1 MSAPIDALTQTTD
14 AQPLPV
20 LGRDVTVPL
29 VTGGEVTYAALD
41 YAASAPALQRVW
53 DDVAAYAPYYGSVHR
68 GAGYLSQLSTDLFE
82 NSRRA
87 VAEFLGCREDD
98 QVVFTRSTTDS
109 LNLLAA
115 VLPAGCEVFVFE
127 TEHHASL
134 LPWRDAR
141 VSYLNAPRTPGEAVA
156 TLERALAARDLK
168 GPALVCVTGAS
179 NVTGELWPVREL
191 AAVAHAHGARVV
203 LDAAQL
209 APHHP
214 VDIAELDVDW
224 VAFSGHK
231 LYAPF
236 GSGVLAGRADWLRDS
251 EPYLAGG
258 GASRKV
264 ARRSDGGVDVEWHT
278 TAARHEAGSPNVIG
292 VYAIASA
299 CKALTEAGFD
309 RLVARERELVARVRE
324 GLAEVPEVRVLSL
337 FGDDAP
343 RVGVISFVVDGWNSS
358 HFAAALSAEYGIG
371 VRDGLFC
378 AHPLVR
384 TLLGGDAGDPGSAA
398 RLTPVPARGRSTR
411 SGSASG
417 PVRRTSTSSGSPGPS
432 GNSSGTAPAGT
443 TAPRTA
449 VASPTA
455 ADARRSGVEAD
466 RERRFQV
473 VLGVGTER
481 HVRVRGL
488 DARDLADAA
497 RDDVRQVV
505 VPGDPHHGDQIVGAG
520 DGEDL
525 ADAFQR
531 RDGLGDLGD
540 PVDAGLDEH
549 DRGDHG

>member
-1 MSAPIDALTQTTD
+1 MSVPTAALD
-14 AQPLPV
+14 SSVCAPLPV
-20 LGRDVTVPL
+20 LGQNVTVPL
-29 VTGGEVTYAALD
+29 VTGGEVAYAALD

-82 NSRRA
+82 NSRRT
-87 VAEFLGCREDD
+87 VAEFLGCRAED

-109 LNLLAA
+109 LNLLASA
-115 VLPAGCEVFVFE
+115 LPAGCEVFVYE

-141 VSYLNAPRTPGEAVA
+141 VTYLDAPRTPAQAVE
-156 TLERALAARDLK
+156 TLERALADRDPY

-191 AAVAHAHGARVV
+191 AAAAHAHGARIV

-214 VDIAELDVDW
+214 VDVAGLDVDW

-236 GSGVLAGRADWLRDS
+236 GSGVLAGRADWLREA

-264 ARRSDGGVDVEWHT
+264 ARRADGGVDVDWHT

-292 VYAIASA
+292 VYSIASA
-299 CKALTEAGFD
+299 CKALTEAGFEG
-309 RLVARERELVARVRE
+309 LVAREQELVGRVRE
-324 GLAEVPEVRVLSL
+324 GLAGVPEVQVLSL

-343 RVGVISFVVDGWNSS
+343 RVGVISFVVRGWNSS

-384 TLLGGDAGDPGSAA
+384 TLLGSDPRDPGECGAPEA
-398 RLTPVPARGRSTR
+398 E
-411 SGSASG
+411 
-417 PVRRTSTSSGSPGPS
+417 PGELS
-432 GNSSGTAPAGT
+432 LNAIRVSFGAGT
-443 TAPRTA
+443 P
-449 VASPTA
+449 
-455 ADARRSGVEAD
+455 
-466 RERRFQV
+466 
-473 VLGVGTER
+473 
-481 HVRVRGL
+481 
-488 DARDLADAA
+488 
-497 RDDVRQVV
+497 
-505 VPGDPHHGDQIVGAG
+505 
-520 DGEDL
+520 
-525 ADAFQR
+525 
-531 RDGLGDLGD
+531 
-540 PVDAGLDEH
+540 DEH
-549 DRGDHG
+549 IDRFLGAVCELVREGARWNYRTEDGRCVPDRGEAGRAGHTSR

>member
-1 MSAPIDALTQTTD
+1 MSASPAVTATASTTP
-14 AQPLPV
+14 AAAVCAAECAGPCCAPLPV
-20 LGRDVTVPL
+20 LGRDVAVPL

-82 NSRRA
+82 NSR
-87 VAEFLGCREDD
+87 VTVHEFLDCREGD

-115 VLPAGCEVFVFE
+115 VLPAGCQVFVFE

-134 LPWRDAR
+134 LPWQDAE
-141 VSYLNAPRTPGEAVA
+141 VTYLDAPRTPAQAVE
-156 TLERALAARDLK
+156 TLERALADRDPY

-179 NVTGELWPVREL
+179 NVTGEIWPVAEL
-191 AAVAHAHGARVV
+191 AAAAHAHGARIV

-214 VDIAELDVDW
+214 VSVRELDVDW

-236 GSGVLAGRADWLRDS
+236 GSGVLAGRADWLQEA

-258 GASRKV
+258 GASKKV
-264 ARRSDGGVDVEWHT
+264 ARRVDGGVDVEWHT

-292 VYAIASA
+292 VYSIAAA

-309 RLVARERELVARVRE
+309 SLVRREQTLVRTVRE
-324 GLAEVPEVRVLSL
+324 GLAEVPAVKVLSL

-343 RVGVISFVVDGWNSS
+343 RVGVISFVVEGWNSS

-384 TLLGGDAGDPGSAA
+384 TLLGSDPEEVGECGAPEAEPGERSLNAIRVSFGAG
-398 RLTPVPARGRSTR
+398 TPDEHVERFVGAVGELVANGAQWNYRTEGGRCVPA
-411 SGSASG
+411 
-417 PVRRTSTSSGSPGPS
+417 V
-432 GNSSGTAPAGT
+432 
-443 TAPRTA
+443 
-449 VASPTA
+449 
-455 ADARRSGVEAD
+455 
-466 RERRFQV
+466 
-473 VLGVGTER
+473 
-481 HVRVRGL
+481 
-488 DARDLADAA
+488 
-497 RDDVRQVV
+497 
-505 VPGDPHHGDQIVGAG
+505 
-520 DGEDL
+520 
-525 ADAFQR
+525 
-531 RDGLGDLGD
+531 
-540 PVDAGLDEH
+540 
-549 DRGDHG
+549 

>member
-1 MSAPIDALTQTTD
+1 MSAYLNAATATATAAATATD
-14 AQPLPV
+14 ATVTEAVAASADVASVDPACPAQLAV

-82 NSRRA
+82 NARRT
-87 VAEFLGCREDD
+87 VEEFLGCRTGD

-115 VLPAGCEVFVFE
+115 ALPADCQVFVFE

-141 VSYLNAPRTPGEAVA
+141 VTYLNAPRTPDEAVA
-156 TLERALAARDLK
+156 TLERALADRTPY

-191 AAVAHAHGARVV
+191 AAAAHAHGARIV

-214 VDIAELDVDW
+214 VSLSELDVDW

-236 GSGVLAGRADWLRDS
+236 GSGVLAGRADWLQEA

-258 GASRKV
+258 GASRAV
-264 ARRSDGGVDVEWHT
+264 ARRADGGVDVEWQT
-278 TAARHEAGSPNVIG
+278 TPARHEAGSPNVIG
-292 VYAIASA
+292 AYAIASA

-309 RLVARERELVARVRE
+309 SLVAREQELIARVRA

-384 TLLGGDAGDPGSAA
+384 TLLGSDPQEQGEC
-398 RLTPVPARGRSTR
+398 
-411 SGSASG
+411 
-417 PVRRTSTSSGSPGPS
+417 GSPEA
-432 GNSSGTAPAGT
+432 APGEKSLNAIRVSFGAGT
-443 TAPRTA
+443 PDEHVERFVRA
-449 VASPTA
+449 V
-455 ADARRSGVEAD
+455 
-466 RERRFQV
+466 RELV
-473 VLGVGTER
+473 
-481 HVRVRGL
+481 
-488 DARDLADAA
+488 
-497 RDDVRQVV
+497 
-505 VPGDPHHGDQIVGAG
+505 
-520 DGEDL
+520 
-525 ADAFQR
+525 
-531 RDGLGDLGD
+531 RDGARWSYRTEDGRCVPDT
-540 PVDAGLDEH
+540 AGV
-549 DRGDHG
+549 

>member
-1 MSAPIDALTQTTD
+1 MSVSAVAADPSVCA
-14 AQPLPV
+14 PLPV
-20 LGRDVTVPL
+20 LGRDVLVPL
-29 VTGGEVTYAALD
+29 VTGGEVDYAALD

-82 NSRRA
+82 NARKT
-87 VAEFLGCREDD
+87 VADFLGCRIEGGLGEAQSGKGGGGRREGD

-115 VLPAGCEVFVFE
+115 ALPQGTRVFVFE

-134 LPWRDAR
+134 LPWEHRADLA
-141 VSYLNAPRTPGEAVA
+141 VTYLNAPRTPRQAVD
-156 TLERALAARDLK
+156 TLDKALAAREPY

-191 AAVAHAHGARVV
+191 AAAAHAHGARIV

-236 GSGVLAGRADWLRDS
+236 GAGVLAGRADWLQQA

-264 ARRSDGGVDVEWHT
+264 ARRTDGGVDVEWHT

-292 VYAIASA
+292 AYAIASA
-299 CKALTEAGFD
+299 CQALTEAGFAG
-309 RLVARERELVARVRE
+309 LVAREQELIARVRA
-324 GLAEVPEVRVLSL
+324 GLADVPEVRVLSL

-343 RVGVISFVVDGWNSS
+343 RVGVLSFVVEGWNSS

-384 TLLGGDAGDPGSAA
+384 TLLGGNPQDPGECGAPEAA
-398 RLTPVPARGRSTR
+398 PGERSLNAIRVSFGAGTPDEHVERFVRAVRDLVTNGARWNYRTEDGRCV
-411 SGSASG
+411 
-417 PVRRTSTSSGSPGPS
+417 PVRS
-432 GNSSGTAPAGT
+432 A
-443 TAPRTA
+443 
-449 VASPTA
+449 
-455 ADARRSGVEAD
+455 
-466 RERRFQV
+466 
-473 VLGVGTER
+473 
-481 HVRVRGL
+481 
-488 DARDLADAA
+488 
-497 RDDVRQVV
+497 
-505 VPGDPHHGDQIVGAG
+505 
-520 DGEDL
+520 
-525 ADAFQR
+525 
-531 RDGLGDLGD
+531 
-540 PVDAGLDEH
+540 
-549 DRGDHG
+549 

>member
-1 MSAPIDALTQTTD
+1 MSATLNAAVATAPAP
-14 AQPLPV
+14 AACAEPLAV

-82 NSRRA
+82 QSRA
-87 VAEFLGCREDD
+87 TVAAFLDCRPTD

-115 VLPAGCEVFVFE
+115 ALPAGCQVFVFE

-134 LPWRDAR
+134 LPWTDAQ
-141 VSYLNAPRTPGEAVA
+141 VTYLDAPRTPDEAVA
-156 TLERALAARDLK
+156 LLERALSDRDPY

-179 NVTGELWPVREL
+179 NVTGELWPVKEL
-191 AAVAHAHGARVV
+191 AAAAHAHGARIV

-214 VDIAELDVDW
+214 VSVRDLDVDW

-236 GSGVLAGRADWLRDS
+236 GSGVLAGRADWLQQAD
-251 EPYLAGG
+251 PYLAGG

-264 ARRSDGGVDVEWHT
+264 SRREDGGVDVEWHT

-292 VYAIASA
+292 VHSIASA
-299 CKALTEAGFD
+299 CRALTEAGFEN
-309 RLVARERELVARVRE
+309 LVAREQHLIAKVRA
-324 GLAEVPEVRVLSL
+324 GLAEVPAVRVLSL

-358 HFAAALSAEYGIG
+358 HFATALSAEYGIG

-384 TLLGGDAGDPGSAA
+384 TLLGSEPQAQGECGAPEAAPGE
-398 RLTPVPARGRSTR
+398 RSLNAIR
-411 SGSASG
+411 VSFG
-417 PVRRTSTSSGSPGPS
+417 
-432 GNSSGTAPAGT
+432 AGT
-443 TAPRTA
+443 PDEH
-449 VASPTA
+449 V
-455 ADARRSGVEAD
+455 D
-466 RERRFQV
+466 RF
-473 VLGVGTER
+473 
-481 HVRVRGL
+481 
-488 DARDLADAA
+488 
-497 RDDVRQVV
+497 
-505 VPGDPHHGDQIVGAG
+505 VGAVRELVA
-520 DGEDL
+520 DGAKWQYRTEEGRCVPL
-525 ADAFQR
+525 R
-531 RDGLGDLGD
+531 
-540 PVDAGLDEH
+540 
-549 DRGDHG
+549 

>member
-1 MSAPIDALTQTTD
+1 MSASLNAVATVATATATTAA
-14 AQPLPV
+14 AQDPACAEPLAV

-82 NSRRA
+82 QSRVT
-87 VAEFLGCREDD
+87 VAEFLDCRPAD

-115 VLPAGCEVFVFE
+115 VLPAGCQVFVFE

-134 LPWRDAR
+134 LPWTNAQ
-141 VSYLNAPRTPGEAVA
+141 VTYLDAPRTPDEAVA
-156 TLERALAARDLK
+156 ILERALADRDPY

-191 AAVAHAHGARVV
+191 AAAAHAHGARIV

-214 VDIAELDVDW
+214 VSVRDLDVDW

-236 GSGVLAGRADWLRDS
+236 GSGVLAGRADWLQEAD
-251 EPYLAGG
+251 PYLAGG

-264 ARRSDGGVDVEWHT
+264 SRREDGGVDVEWHT

-292 VYAIASA
+292 VYSIASA
-299 CKALTEAGFD
+299 CRALTEEGFET
-309 RLVARERELVARVRE
+309 LVAREQRLVARVRE
-324 GLAEVPEVRVLSL
+324 GLADVPAVRVLSL

-384 TLLGGDAGDPGSAA
+384 TLLGSEPQAQGECGAPEAAPGE
-398 RLTPVPARGRSTR
+398 RSLNAIR
-411 SGSASG
+411 VSFG
-417 PVRRTSTSSGSPGPS
+417 
-432 GNSSGTAPAGT
+432 AGT
-443 TAPRTA
+443 P
-449 VASPTA
+449 
-455 ADARRSGVEAD
+455 
-466 RERRFQV
+466 
-473 VLGVGTER
+473 
-481 HVRVRGL
+481 
-488 DARDLADAA
+488 
-497 RDDVRQVV
+497 
-505 VPGDPHHGDQIVGAG
+505 
-520 DGEDL
+520 
-525 ADAFQR
+525 
-531 RDGLGDLGD
+531 
-540 PVDAGLDEH
+540 DEH
-549 DRGDHG
+549 VDRFLGAVRELVADGAKWQYRTEEGRCVPLRGASARA

>member
-1 MSAPIDALTQTTD
+1 MSASLNAAVATATVVDPAC
-14 AQPLPV
+14 AEPLAV

-82 NSRRA
+82 QSRVT
-87 VAEFLGCREDD
+87 VAEFLDCRPAD

-115 VLPAGCEVFVFE
+115 VLPADCQVFVFE

-134 LPWRDAR
+134 LPWVDAH
-141 VSYLNAPRTPGEAVA
+141 VTYLNAPRTPAEAVA
-156 TLERALAARDLK
+156 TLERALADRDPH

-179 NVTGELWPVREL
+179 NVTGELWPVKEL
-191 AAVAHAHGARVV
+191 AAAAHAHGARIV

-214 VDIAELDVDW
+214 VSVQELDVDW

-236 GSGVLAGRADWLRDS
+236 GSGVLAGRADWLQQAQ
-251 EPYLAGG
+251 PYLAGG

-264 ARRSDGGVDVEWHT
+264 ARREDGGVDVEWHT

-292 VYAIASA
+292 VYSIASA

-309 RLVARERELVARVRE
+309 HLVARERHLIAKVRE
-324 GLAEVPEVRVLSL
+324 GLAEVPAVRILSL

-384 TLLGGDAGDPGSAA
+384 TLLGSEPQAQGECGAPEAAPGERSLNAIRVSFGAG
-398 RLTPVPARGRSTR
+398 TPDEHVERFVRAVKELVADGAKWQYRTEEGRCVPA
-411 SGSASG
+411 
-417 PVRRTSTSSGSPGPS
+417 V
-432 GNSSGTAPAGT
+432 
-443 TAPRTA
+443 
-449 VASPTA
+449 
-455 ADARRSGVEAD
+455 
-466 RERRFQV
+466 
-473 VLGVGTER
+473 
-481 HVRVRGL
+481 
-488 DARDLADAA
+488 
-497 RDDVRQVV
+497 
-505 VPGDPHHGDQIVGAG
+505 
-520 DGEDL
+520 
-525 ADAFQR
+525 
-531 RDGLGDLGD
+531 
-540 PVDAGLDEH
+540 
-549 DRGDHG
+549 

>member
-1 MSAPIDALTQTTD
+1 MSVSTAAVDQSICA
-14 AQPLPV
+14 PLPV
-20 LGRDVTVPL
+20 LGADVTVPL
-29 VTGGEVTYAALD
+29 VTGGDVTYAALD

-82 NSRRA
+82 SSRVT
-87 VAEFLGCREDD
+87 VAEFLGCRADD

-115 VLPAGCEVFVFE
+115 ALPAGCEVFVFE

-141 VSYLNAPRTPGEAVA
+141 VTYLDAPHTPAQAVA
-156 TLERALAARDLK
+156 TLEKALAGRAPSPSSR
-168 GPALVCVTGAS
+168 PALVCVTGAS
-179 NVTGELWPVREL
+179 NVTGELWPVKEL
-191 AAVAHAHGARVV
+191 AAAAHAHGARIV

-236 GSGVLAGRADWLRDS
+236 GSGVLAGRTDWLRDA

-264 ARRSDGGVDVEWHT
+264 ARRADGGVDVEWHT

-292 VYAIASA
+292 VYSIASA

-309 RLVARERELVARVRE
+309 RLVAREQQLVSRVRE
-324 GLAEVPEVRVLSL
+324 GLADVPEVRVLSL

-343 RVGVISFVVDGWNSS
+343 RVGVISFVVEGWNSS

-384 TLLGGDAGDPGSAA
+384 TLLGSEPQDPGECGAPEAA
-398 RLTPVPARGRSTR
+398 PGERSLNAIR
-411 SGSASG
+411 VSFG
-417 PVRRTSTSSGSPGPS
+417 
-432 GNSSGTAPAGT
+432 AGT
-443 TAPRTA
+443 P
-449 VASPTA
+449 
-455 ADARRSGVEAD
+455 
-466 RERRFQV
+466 
-473 VLGVGTER
+473 
-481 HVRVRGL
+481 
-488 DARDLADAA
+488 
-497 RDDVRQVV
+497 
-505 VPGDPHHGDQIVGAG
+505 
-520 DGEDL
+520 
-525 ADAFQR
+525 
-531 RDGLGDLGD
+531 
-540 PVDAGLDEH
+540 DEH
-549 DRGDHG
+549 VERFLGAVRELVGKGARWTYRTEDGRCVPDRGAAQV

>member
-1 MSAPIDALTQTTD
+1 MSVSTVAAATTIC
-14 AQPLPV
+14 APLPV

-82 NSRRA
+82 NARKT
-87 VAEFLGCREDD
+87 VEEFLDCRPDD
-98 QVVFTRSTTDS
+98 QLIFTRSTTDS

-115 VLPAGCEVFVFE
+115 ALPADCQVFVFE

-134 LPWRDAR
+134 LPWKDAR
-141 VSYLNAPRTPGEAVA
+141 VTYLNAPRTPAQAVE
-156 TLERALAARDLK
+156 TLVQALAARDPQ

-191 AAVAHAHGARVV
+191 AAAAHAHGARIV

-214 VDIAELDVDW
+214 VSVQDLDVDW
-224 VAFSGHK
+224 IAFSGHK

-236 GSGVLAGRADWLRDS
+236 GSGVLAGRADWLQAAD
-251 EPYLAGG
+251 PYLAGG

-264 ARRSDGGVDVEWHT
+264 TRREDGGVDVEWHES
-278 TAARHEAGSPNVIG
+278 AARHEAGSPNVIG
-292 VYAIASA
+292 AYSIASA

-309 RLVARERELVARVRE
+309 TLVAREQHLIGKVRA
-324 GLAEVPEVRVLSL
+324 GLAEVPQVKVLSL

-384 TLLGGDAGDPGSAA
+384 TLLGTDPQTQGECGAPEATPGEKSLNAIRVSFGAG
-398 RLTPVPARGRSTR
+398 TPDEHVDRFITAVRELVTDGAKWNYRTEDGRCVPA
-411 SGSASG
+411 
-417 PVRRTSTSSGSPGPS
+417 V
-432 GNSSGTAPAGT
+432 
-443 TAPRTA
+443 
-449 VASPTA
+449 
-455 ADARRSGVEAD
+455 
-466 RERRFQV
+466 
-473 VLGVGTER
+473 
-481 HVRVRGL
+481 
-488 DARDLADAA
+488 
-497 RDDVRQVV
+497 
-505 VPGDPHHGDQIVGAG
+505 
-520 DGEDL
+520 
-525 ADAFQR
+525 
-531 RDGLGDLGD
+531 
-540 PVDAGLDEH
+540 
-549 DRGDHG
+549 

>member
-1 MSAPIDALTQTTD
+1 MSVPTAALD
-14 AQPLPV
+14 SSVCAPLPV
-20 LGRDVTVPL
+20 LGQNVTVPL

-82 NSRRA
+82 NSRRT
-87 VAEFLGCREDD
+87 VAEFLGCRADD

-115 VLPAGCEVFVFE
+115 AIPADCQVFVYE

-134 LPWRDAR
+134 LPWRDAQ
-141 VSYLNAPRTPGEAVA
+141 VTYLNAPRTPAQAVE
-156 TLERALAARDLK
+156 TLERVLADRDPY

-191 AAVAHAHGARVV
+191 AAAAHAHGARIV

-236 GSGVLAGRADWLRDS
+236 GSGVLAGRADWLQAA

-264 ARRSDGGVDVEWHT
+264 ARRADGGVDVDWHT

-292 VYAIASA
+292 VYSIASA
-299 CKALTEAGFD
+299 CKALTEAGFED
-309 RLVARERELVARVRE
+309 LVAREQQLVGRVRE

-343 RVGVISFVVDGWNSS
+343 RVGVISFVVRGWNSS

-384 TLLGGDAGDPGSAA
+384 TLLGSDPQDPGECGA
-398 RLTPVPARGRSTR
+398 PEGEPGE
-411 SGSASG
+411 
-417 PVRRTSTSSGSPGPS
+417 SSLNAIRVSFG
-432 GNSSGTAPAGT
+432 AGT
-443 TAPRTA
+443 P
-449 VASPTA
+449 
-455 ADARRSGVEAD
+455 
-466 RERRFQV
+466 
-473 VLGVGTER
+473 
-481 HVRVRGL
+481 
-488 DARDLADAA
+488 
-497 RDDVRQVV
+497 
-505 VPGDPHHGDQIVGAG
+505 
-520 DGEDL
+520 
-525 ADAFQR
+525 
-531 RDGLGDLGD
+531 
-540 PVDAGLDEH
+540 DEH
-549 DRGDHG
+549 IDRFLRAVSELVREGARWNYRTEDGRCVPDRGEAAQV

>member
-1 MSAPIDALTQTTD
+1 MSVFTAAADQSLCA
-14 AQPLPV
+14 PLPV
-20 LGRDVTVPL
+20 LGKDVTVPL

-82 NSRRA
+82 NSRA
-87 VAEFLGCREDD
+87 TVAEFLGCRAGD
-98 QVVFTRSTTDS
+98 QVIFTRSTTDS

-115 VLPAGCEVFVFE
+115 VVPADCQVFVYE

-141 VSYLNAPRTPGEAVA
+141 VTYLNAPRTPAQAVE
-156 TLERALAARDLK
+156 TLERALADREPY

-179 NVTGELWPVREL
+179 NVTGELWPVKEL
-191 AAVAHAHGARVV
+191 AAAAHAHGARIV

-236 GSGVLAGRADWLRDS
+236 GSGVLAGRADWLQEA

-264 ARRSDGGVDVEWHT
+264 ARRTDGGVDVEWHS

-292 VYAIASA
+292 VYSIASA

-309 RLVARERELVARVRE
+309 NLVAREQYLVDAVRT
-324 GLAEVPEVRVLSL
+324 GLAEIPEVKVLSL

-343 RVGVISFVVDGWNSS
+343 RVGVISFVVEGWNSS

-384 TLLGGDAGDPGSAA
+384 TLLGSDPQEVGECGAPEA
-398 RLTPVPARGRSTR
+398 EPGERSLNAIR
-411 SGSASG
+411 VSFG
-417 PVRRTSTSSGSPGPS
+417 
-432 GNSSGTAPAGT
+432 AGT
-443 TAPRTA
+443 P
-449 VASPTA
+449 
-455 ADARRSGVEAD
+455 
-466 RERRFQV
+466 
-473 VLGVGTER
+473 
-481 HVRVRGL
+481 
-488 DARDLADAA
+488 
-497 RDDVRQVV
+497 
-505 VPGDPHHGDQIVGAG
+505 
-520 DGEDL
+520 
-525 ADAFQR
+525 
-531 RDGLGDLGD
+531 
-540 PVDAGLDEH
+540 DEH
-549 DRGDHG
+549 IERFVRAVKELVSEGAQWKYRTEDGRCVPDRGAAQL

>member
-1 MSAPIDALTQTTD
+1 MSVSTAAADQSLCHEIAGS
-14 AQPLPV
+14 LPV

-82 NSRRA
+82 SSRVT
-87 VAEFLGCREDD
+87 VAEFLGCRADD
-98 QVVFTRSTTDS
+98 QVIFTRSTTDS

-115 VLPAGCEVFVFE
+115 VLPADCEVFVFE

-141 VSYLNAPRTPGEAVA
+141 VTYLNAPRTPAEAVR
-156 TLERALAARDLK
+156 TLERALAGRDPH

-191 AAVAHAHGARVV
+191 AAAAHAHGARIV

-214 VDIAELDVDW
+214 VDIQDLDVDW

-236 GSGVLAGRADWLRDS
+236 GSGVLAGRADWLQGS

-264 ARRSDGGVDVEWHT
+264 ARRADGGVDVEWHDS
-278 TAARHEAGSPNVIG
+278 AARHEAGSPNVIG
-292 VYAIASA
+292 VYSIASA

-309 RLVARERELVARVRE
+309 SLVAREQYLIGKVRD
-324 GLAEVPEVRVLSL
+324 GLDAVPEVKVLSL

-384 TLLGGDAGDPGSAA
+384 TLLGSDPQSQGECGAPEAA
-398 RLTPVPARGRSTR
+398 
-411 SGSASG
+411 
-417 PVRRTSTSSGSPGPS
+417 PGEKS
-432 GNSSGTAPAGT
+432 LNAIRVSFGAGT
-443 TAPRTA
+443 PDEHVERFVRA
-449 VASPTA
+449 V
-455 ADARRSGVEAD
+455 
-466 RERRFQV
+466 
-473 VLGVGTER
+473 TEL
-481 HVRVRGL
+481 V
-488 DARDLADAA
+488 
-497 RDDVRQVV
+497 
-505 VPGDPHHGDQIVGAG
+505 
-520 DGEDL
+520 
-525 ADAFQR
+525 
-531 RDGLGDLGD
+531 RDGAQWNYRTEDGRCV
-540 PVDAGLDEH
+540 PSV
-549 DRGDHG
+549 

>member
-1 MSAPIDALTQTTD
+1 MSVPTAVSAPLA
-14 AQPLPV
+14 V

-53 DDVAAYAPYYGSVHR
+53 DDVAGYAPYYGSVHR

-82 NSRRA
+82 NARRT
-87 VAEFLGCREDD
+87 VHDFLGCRGDD

-115 VLPAGCEVFVFE
+115 ALPAGCRVFVFE

-134 LPWRDAR
+134 LPWRHAEVTCLDAP
-141 VSYLNAPRTPGEAVA
+141 STPAQAVQ
-156 TLERALAARDLK
+156 TLERALAAREPH

-191 AAVAHAHGARVV
+191 AAAAHAHGARIV

-214 VDIAELDVDW
+214 VDVRDLDVDW

-236 GSGVLAGRADWLRDS
+236 GSGVLAGRADWLAEA

-264 ARRSDGGVDVEWHT
+264 ARRADGGVDVEWHEG
-278 TAARHEAGSPNVIG
+278 AARHEAGSPNVIG
-292 VYAIASA
+292 AYAIAAA

-309 RLVARERELVARVRE
+309 ELVARERYLIEKVRA

-343 RVGVISFVVDGWNSS
+343 RVGVLSFVVDGWNSS

-384 TLLGGDAGDPGSAA
+384 TLLGSDPGTQGECGAPEAAPGERSLNAVRVSFGAGTPDEHVTRFVTAVTELVRDGARWNYRTEEGRCVPDRSAA
-398 RLTPVPARGRSTR
+398 
-411 SGSASG
+411 
-417 PVRRTSTSSGSPGPS
+417 
-432 GNSSGTAPAGT
+432 AGT
-443 TAPRTA
+443 
-449 VASPTA
+449 SA
-455 ADARRSGVEAD
+455 A
-466 RERRFQV
+466 
-473 VLGVGTER
+473 
-481 HVRVRGL
+481 
-488 DARDLADAA
+488 
-497 RDDVRQVV
+497 
-505 VPGDPHHGDQIVGAG
+505 
-520 DGEDL
+520 
-525 ADAFQR
+525 
-531 RDGLGDLGD
+531 
-540 PVDAGLDEH
+540 
-549 DRGDHG
+549 

>member
-1 MSAPIDALTQTTD
+1 MSVSTVAADQTVCAPLA
-14 AQPLPV
+14 V

-82 NSRRA
+82 NARRT
-87 VAEFLGCREDD
+87 VEEFLDCRAGD

-115 VLPAGCEVFVFE
+115 ALPADCQVFVFE

-141 VSYLNAPRTPGEAVA
+141 VTYLNAPRTPGEAVA
-156 TLERALAARDLK
+156 VLEGALAARDH

-191 AAVAHAHGARVV
+191 AAAAHAHGARIV

-214 VDIAELDVDW
+214 VSVQDLDVDW

-236 GSGVLAGRADWLRDS
+236 GSGVLAGRSDWLREA

-264 ARRSDGGVDVEWHT
+264 ARRADGGVDVEWHDS
-278 TAARHEAGSPNVIG
+278 AARHEAGSPNVIG
-292 VYAIASA
+292 AYSIASA
-299 CKALTEAGFD
+299 CKALTDEGFD
-309 RLVARERELVARVRE
+309 NLVAREQHLIRTVRA

-343 RVGVISFVVDGWNSS
+343 RVGVISFVVEGWNSS

-384 TLLGGDAGDPGSAA
+384 TLLGSDPGTQGECGAPEAA
-398 RLTPVPARGRSTR
+398 PGEKSLNAIRVSFGAGTPDEHVERFVRAVRELVRDGARWQYRTEDGRCVPA
-411 SGSASG
+411 
-417 PVRRTSTSSGSPGPS
+417 V
-432 GNSSGTAPAGT
+432 
-443 TAPRTA
+443 
-449 VASPTA
+449 
-455 ADARRSGVEAD
+455 
-466 RERRFQV
+466 
-473 VLGVGTER
+473 
-481 HVRVRGL
+481 
-488 DARDLADAA
+488 
-497 RDDVRQVV
+497 
-505 VPGDPHHGDQIVGAG
+505 
-520 DGEDL
+520 
-525 ADAFQR
+525 
-531 RDGLGDLGD
+531 
-540 PVDAGLDEH
+540 
-549 DRGDHG
+549 

>member
-1 MSAPIDALTQTTD
+1 MSARPNAAATAVTTAVAEAVETAATESAD
-14 AQPLPV
+14 PCCAAPLPV

-82 NSRRA
+82 NSRA
-87 VAEFLGCREDD
+87 TVAEFLDCRPGD

-115 VLPAGCEVFVFE
+115 AVPAGCQVFVFE

-141 VSYLNAPRTPGEAVA
+141 VTYLNAPRTPAQAVE
-156 TLERALAARDLK
+156 TLERALADRDPY

-179 NVTGELWPVREL
+179 NVTGELWPVKEL
-191 AAVAHAHGARVV
+191 AAAAHAHGARIV

-214 VDIAELDVDW
+214 VSVTDLDVDW

-236 GSGVLAGRADWLRDS
+236 GSGVLAGRADWLQDS
-251 EPYLAGG
+251 QPYLAGG

-264 ARRSDGGVDVEWHT
+264 ARRADGGVDVEWHT

-292 VYAIASA
+292 VYSIASA

-309 RLVARERELVARVRE
+309 ALVARENHLIATVRA

-343 RVGVISFVVDGWNSS
+343 RVGVISFVVEGWNSS

-384 TLLGGDAGDPGSAA
+384 TLLGSDPQDPGECGAPEAA
-398 RLTPVPARGRSTR
+398 PGERSLNAIR
-411 SGSASG
+411 VSFG
-417 PVRRTSTSSGSPGPS
+417 
-432 GNSSGTAPAGT
+432 AGT
-443 TAPRTA
+443 P
-449 VASPTA
+449 
-455 ADARRSGVEAD
+455 DEHVE
-466 RERRFQV
+466 RF
-473 VLGVGTER
+473 
-481 HVRVRGL
+481 
-488 DARDLADAA
+488 
-497 RDDVRQVV
+497 
-505 VPGDPHHGDQIVGAG
+505 VGAVKELVRNG
-520 DGEDL
+520 AQWKYRTEDG
-525 ADAFQR
+525 R
-531 RDGLGDLGD
+531 CV
-540 PVDAGLDEH
+540 P
-549 DRGDHG
+549 DRG

>member
-1 MSAPIDALTQTTD
+1 MSVFTAAADQSICA
-14 AQPLPV
+14 PLPV
-20 LGRDVTVPL
+20 LGKDVTVPL

-82 NSRRA
+82 SSRA
-87 VAEFLGCREDD
+87 TVAEFLGCRADD

-115 VLPAGCEVFVFE
+115 AVPADCQVFVFE

-141 VSYLNAPRTPGEAVA
+141 VTYLNAPRTPAQAVA
-156 TLERALAARDLK
+156 TLERALADRDPSPSSQLRSSGGGPT

-179 NVTGELWPVREL
+179 NVTGELWPVKEL
-191 AAVAHAHGARVV
+191 AAAAHAHGARIV

-236 GSGVLAGRADWLRDS
+236 GSGVLAGRSDWLRDAD
-251 EPYLAGG
+251 PYLAGG

-264 ARRSDGGVDVEWHT
+264 ARRAGGGVDVEWHT

-292 VYAIASA
+292 VYSIASA
-299 CKALTEAGFD
+299 CKALTEAGFEG
-309 RLVARERELVARVRE
+309 LVAREQQLVTAVRA
-324 GLAEVPEVRVLSL
+324 GLAEVPAVKVLSL
-337 FGDDAP
+337 FGDEAP
-343 RVGVISFVVDGWNSS
+343 RVGVISFVVEGWNSS

-384 TLLGGDAGDPGSAA
+384 TLLGSDPQDVGECGAPEAEPGERSLNAIRVSFGAG
-398 RLTPVPARGRSTR
+398 TPDEHIERFVRAVKELVSEGAQWKYRTEDGRCVPDR
-411 SGSASG
+411 
-417 PVRRTSTSSGSPGPS
+417 
-432 GNSSGTAPAGT
+432 GTA
-443 TAPRTA
+443 
-449 VASPTA
+449 
-455 ADARRSGVEAD
+455 
-466 RERRFQV
+466 QV
-473 VLGVGTER
+473 
-481 HVRVRGL
+481 
-488 DARDLADAA
+488 
-497 RDDVRQVV
+497 
-505 VPGDPHHGDQIVGAG
+505 
-520 DGEDL
+520 
-525 ADAFQR
+525 
-531 RDGLGDLGD
+531 
-540 PVDAGLDEH
+540 
-549 DRGDHG
+549 

>member
-1 MSAPIDALTQTTD
+1 MSASLNAATTAT
-14 AQPLPV
+14 AQDPACAEPLPV

-82 NSRRA
+82 QSRTT
-87 VAEFLGCREDD
+87 VAEFLDCRPGD

-115 VLPAGCEVFVFE
+115 VLPADCQVFVFE

-134 LPWRDAR
+134 LPWTNAQ
-141 VSYLNAPRTPGEAVA
+141 VTYLNAPRTPAEAVA
-156 TLERALAARDLK
+156 TLERALADREPY

-179 NVTGELWPVREL
+179 NVTGELWPVKEL
-191 AAVAHAHGARVV
+191 AAAAHAHGARIV

-214 VDIAELDVDW
+214 VSVRDLDVDW

-236 GSGVLAGRADWLRDS
+236 GSGVLAGRADWLQEA

-264 ARRSDGGVDVEWHT
+264 SRREDGGVDVEWHT

-292 VYAIASA
+292 VYSIASA
-299 CKALTEAGFD
+299 CRALTEAGFD
-309 RLVARERELVARVRE
+309 HLVAREQQLVTRVRE
-324 GLAEVPEVRVLSL
+324 GLAEVPAVRVLSL
-337 FGDDAP
+337 FGEDAP

-384 TLLGGDAGDPGSAA
+384 TLLGSEPQAQGECGAPEAAPGERSLNAIRVSFGAG
-398 RLTPVPARGRSTR
+398 TPDEHVERFVRAVRELVTDGAKWQYRTQEGRCVPA
-411 SGSASG
+411 
-417 PVRRTSTSSGSPGPS
+417 V
-432 GNSSGTAPAGT
+432 
-443 TAPRTA
+443 
-449 VASPTA
+449 
-455 ADARRSGVEAD
+455 
-466 RERRFQV
+466 
-473 VLGVGTER
+473 
-481 HVRVRGL
+481 
-488 DARDLADAA
+488 
-497 RDDVRQVV
+497 
-505 VPGDPHHGDQIVGAG
+505 
-520 DGEDL
+520 
-525 ADAFQR
+525 
-531 RDGLGDLGD
+531 
-540 PVDAGLDEH
+540 
-549 DRGDHG
+549 

>member
-1 MSAPIDALTQTTD
+1 MSVFAAAADQSLCA
-14 AQPLPV
+14 PLPV
-20 LGRDVTVPL
+20 LGEDVLVPL
-29 VTGGEVTYAALD
+29 VTGGEVGYAALD
-41 YAASAPALQRVW
+41 YAASAPALKRVW

-82 NSRRA
+82 GSRA
-87 VAEFLGCREDD
+87 TVAEFLGCRPGD

-115 VLPAGCEVFVFE
+115 ALPADCQVFVFE

-141 VSYLNAPRTPGEAVA
+141 VTYLNAPRTPAQAVA
-156 TLERALAARDLK
+156 TLERALADREPSPSSQLRSSRGGPI

-191 AAVAHAHGARVV
+191 AAAAHAHGARIV

-214 VDIAELDVDW
+214 LDIAELDVDW

-236 GSGVLAGRADWLRDS
+236 GSGVLAGRSDWLCGA

-264 ARRSDGGVDVEWHT
+264 ARRADGGVDVEWHT

-292 VYAIASA
+292 VYSIASA

-309 RLVARERELVARVRE
+309 RLVAREQHLVGEVLA
-324 GLAEVPEVRVLSL
+324 GLAEVPEVKVLSL

-343 RVGVISFVVDGWNSS
+343 RVGVISFVVEGWNSS

-384 TLLGGDAGDPGSAA
+384 TLLGSDPGEAGECGA
-398 RLTPVPARGRSTR
+398 PEAEPGERSLNAIR
-411 SGSASG
+411 VSFG
-417 PVRRTSTSSGSPGPS
+417 
-432 GNSSGTAPAGT
+432 AGT
-443 TAPRTA
+443 P
-449 VASPTA
+449 
-455 ADARRSGVEAD
+455 
-466 RERRFQV
+466 
-473 VLGVGTER
+473 
-481 HVRVRGL
+481 
-488 DARDLADAA
+488 
-497 RDDVRQVV
+497 
-505 VPGDPHHGDQIVGAG
+505 
-520 DGEDL
+520 
-525 ADAFQR
+525 
-531 RDGLGDLGD
+531 
-540 PVDAGLDEH
+540 DEH
-549 DRGDHG
+549 IERFLRAVRELVSDGARWKYRTEDGRCVPDRGAAQV

>member
-1 MSAPIDALTQTTD
+1 MSVSTAVLDPSVCA
-14 AQPLPV
+14 PLPV
-20 LGRDVTVPL
+20 LGKDVTVPL

-82 NSRRA
+82 NSRRT
-87 VAEFLGCREDD
+87 VAEFLGCRAAD

-115 VLPAGCEVFVFE
+115 AIPAGCQVFVYE

-134 LPWRDAR
+134 LPWRDAQ
-141 VSYLNAPRTPGEAVA
+141 VTYLDAPRTPAQAVE
-156 TLERALAARDLK
+156 TLERALAERDPY

-179 NVTGELWPVREL
+179 NVTGELWPVKEL
-191 AAVAHAHGARVV
+191 AAAAHAHGARIV

-214 VDIAELDVDW
+214 VDIAELGVDW

-236 GSGVLAGRADWLRDS
+236 GSGVLAGRADWLQAA

-264 ARRSDGGVDVEWHT
+264 ARRADGGVDVDWHT

-292 VYAIASA
+292 VYSIASA
-299 CKALTEAGFD
+299 CKALTEAGFEG
-309 RLVARERELVARVRE
+309 LVAREQELVGRVRE

-343 RVGVISFVVDGWNSS
+343 RVGVISFVVRGWNSS

-384 TLLGGDAGDPGSAA
+384 TLLGSDPQDPGECGAPEA
-398 RLTPVPARGRSTR
+398 E
-411 SGSASG
+411 
-417 PVRRTSTSSGSPGPS
+417 PGEQS
-432 GNSSGTAPAGT
+432 LNAIRVSFGAGT
-443 TAPRTA
+443 P
-449 VASPTA
+449 
-455 ADARRSGVEAD
+455 
-466 RERRFQV
+466 
-473 VLGVGTER
+473 
-481 HVRVRGL
+481 
-488 DARDLADAA
+488 
-497 RDDVRQVV
+497 
-505 VPGDPHHGDQIVGAG
+505 
-520 DGEDL
+520 
-525 ADAFQR
+525 
-531 RDGLGDLGD
+531 
-540 PVDAGLDEH
+540 DEH
-549 DRGDHG
+549 IDRFLGAVSELVREGARWNYRTENGRCVPDRG

>member
-1 MSAPIDALTQTTD
+1 MSVLTAASAQTIC
-14 AQPLPV
+14 AQLPV

-82 NSRRA
+82 NARRT
-87 VAEFLGCREDD
+87 VTEFLDCRDDD
-98 QVVFTRSTTDS
+98 QLIFTRSTTDS

-115 VLPAGCEVFVFE
+115 ALPVDCQVFVFE

-134 LPWRDAR
+134 LPWKDAR
-141 VSYLNAPRTPGEAVA
+141 VSYLDAPRTPRQAVE
-156 TLERALAARDLK
+156 TLEKALADRDPD

-191 AAVAHAHGARVV
+191 AAAAHAHGARIV

-214 VDIAELDVDW
+214 LSVRDLDVDW

-236 GSGVLAGRADWLRDS
+236 GSGVLAGRADWLKAAD
-251 EPYLAGG
+251 PYLAGG

-264 ARRSDGGVDVEWHT
+264 TRREDGGVDVEWHDS
-278 TAARHEAGSPNVIG
+278 AARHEAGSPNVIG
-292 VYAIASA
+292 AYSIASA

-309 RLVARERELVARVRE
+309 SLVAREQYLIEKVRQ

-343 RVGVISFVVDGWNSS
+343 RVGVISFVVEGWNSS

-384 TLLGGDAGDPGSAA
+384 TLLGSDPQSQGECGAPEAAPGEKSLNAIRVSFGAG
-398 RLTPVPARGRSTR
+398 TPDEHVERFVKAVKELVADGAKWTYRTEDGRCVPA
-411 SGSASG
+411 
-417 PVRRTSTSSGSPGPS
+417 V
-432 GNSSGTAPAGT
+432 
-443 TAPRTA
+443 
-449 VASPTA
+449 
-455 ADARRSGVEAD
+455 
-466 RERRFQV
+466 
-473 VLGVGTER
+473 
-481 HVRVRGL
+481 
-488 DARDLADAA
+488 
-497 RDDVRQVV
+497 
-505 VPGDPHHGDQIVGAG
+505 
-520 DGEDL
+520 
-525 ADAFQR
+525 
-531 RDGLGDLGD
+531 
-540 PVDAGLDEH
+540 
-549 DRGDHG
+549 

>member
-1 MSAPIDALTQTTD
+1 MSAFLNSATVTAATAVDPAC
-14 AQPLPV
+14 AEPLPV

-82 NSRRA
+82 QSRA
-87 VAEFLGCREDD
+87 TVAEFLDCRPGD

-115 VLPAGCEVFVFE
+115 ALPAGCQVFVFE

-134 LPWRDAR
+134 LPWTNAQ
-141 VSYLNAPRTPGEAVA
+141 VTYLNAPRTPAQAVA
-156 TLERALAARDLK
+156 TLERALADRDPY

-179 NVTGELWPVREL
+179 NVTGELWPVKEL
-191 AAVAHAHGARVV
+191 AAAAHAHGARIV

-214 VDIAELDVDW
+214 LSVRDLGVDW

-236 GSGVLAGRADWLRDS
+236 GSGVLAGRADWLQEA

-264 ARRSDGGVDVEWHT
+264 ARREDGGVDIEWHT

-292 VYAIASA
+292 VYSIASA
-299 CKALTEAGFD
+299 CRALKEAGFEN
-309 RLVARERELVARVRE
+309 LVARENRLIARVRE
-324 GLAEVPEVRVLSL
+324 GLADVPAVRVLSL

-384 TLLGGDAGDPGSAA
+384 TLLGSEPQEPGECGAPEAAPGERSLNAIRVSFGAG
-398 RLTPVPARGRSTR
+398 TPDEHVERFLRAVKELVADGAKWQYRTEEGRCVPA
-411 SGSASG
+411 
-417 PVRRTSTSSGSPGPS
+417 V
-432 GNSSGTAPAGT
+432 
-443 TAPRTA
+443 
-449 VASPTA
+449 
-455 ADARRSGVEAD
+455 
-466 RERRFQV
+466 
-473 VLGVGTER
+473 
-481 HVRVRGL
+481 
-488 DARDLADAA
+488 
-497 RDDVRQVV
+497 
-505 VPGDPHHGDQIVGAG
+505 
-520 DGEDL
+520 
-525 ADAFQR
+525 
-531 RDGLGDLGD
+531 
-540 PVDAGLDEH
+540 
-549 DRGDHG
+549 

>member
-1 MSAPIDALTQTTD
+1 MSARPNAVTTTLSD
-14 AQPLPV
+14 DPACAAPLPV
-20 LGRDVTVPL
+20 LGREVSVPL

-82 NSRRA
+82 NSRRT
-87 VAEFLGCREDD
+87 VAEFLGCRPDD

-115 VLPAGCEVFVFE
+115 VLPAECEVFVFE

-134 LPWRDAR
+134 LPWRDAQ
-141 VSYLNAPRTPGEAVA
+141 VTYLNAPRTPGEAVA
-156 TLERALAARDLK
+156 TLERALAGRGTA

-191 AAVAHAHGARVV
+191 AAAAHAGGARIV

-214 VDIAELDVDW
+214 VDIAELEVDW

-236 GSGVLAGRADWLRDS
+236 GSGVLAGRADWLQDA

-264 ARRSDGGVDVEWHT
+264 ARRADGGVEVDWHT

-299 CKALTEAGFD
+299 CKALTDAGFD
-309 RLVARERELVARVRE
+309 ALVAREQRLVARVRE
-324 GLAEVPEVRVLSL
+324 GLAGVPEVKVLSL

-343 RVGVISFVVDGWNSS
+343 RVGVLSFVVEGWNSS

-384 TLLGGDAGDPGSAA
+384 TLLGSDPQDPGECGAPEA
-398 RLTPVPARGRSTR
+398 EPGERSLNAIR
-411 SGSASG
+411 VSFG
-417 PVRRTSTSSGSPGPS
+417 
-432 GNSSGTAPAGT
+432 AGT
-443 TAPRTA
+443 P
-449 VASPTA
+449 
-455 ADARRSGVEAD
+455 
-466 RERRFQV
+466 
-473 VLGVGTER
+473 
-481 HVRVRGL
+481 
-488 DARDLADAA
+488 
-497 RDDVRQVV
+497 
-505 VPGDPHHGDQIVGAG
+505 
-520 DGEDL
+520 
-525 ADAFQR
+525 
-531 RDGLGDLGD
+531 
-540 PVDAGLDEH
+540 DEH
-549 DRGDHG
+549 VDRFVRAVRELVTDGARWNYRTEDGRCVPDRG

>member
-1 MSAPIDALTQTTD
+1 MSARPSALD
-14 AQPLPV
+14 SADSAADSPAACEPLPV
-20 LGRDVTVPL
+20 LGSDVLVPL

-41 YAASAPALQRVW
+41 YAASAPALRRVW
-53 DDVAAYAPYYGSVHR
+53 DDIAAYAPYYGSVHR

-82 NSRRA
+82 NSRKD
-87 VAEFLGCREDD
+87 VAAFLGCREDD

-115 VLPAGCEVFVFE
+115 VAPRGTEVFVFE

-134 LPWRDAR
+134 LPWEQREDVTVR
-141 VSYLNAPRTPGEAVA
+141 YLSAPRSPRQAVR
-156 TLERALAARDLK
+156 TLQTALAGRGE

-191 AAVAHAHGARVV
+191 AAAAHAHGARIV

-214 VDIAELDVDW
+214 VDIAAADVDW

-236 GSGVLAGRADWLRDS
+236 GAGVLAGRADWLRAAR
-251 EPYLAGG
+251 PYLAGG

-264 ARRSDGGVDVEWHT
+264 TRRDDGGVDVEWHT

-299 CKALTEAGFD
+299 CKALTEAGFEG
-309 RLVARERELVARVRE
+309 LVARERQLIATVRE

-343 RVGVISFVVDGWNSS
+343 RVGVLSFVVDGWNSS

-384 TLLGGDAGDPGSAA
+384 TLLDSEPDEPGECGAPEAA
-398 RLTPVPARGRSTR
+398 PGERSLNAIR
-411 SGSASG
+411 VSFG
-417 PVRRTSTSSGSPGPS
+417 
-432 GNSSGTAPAGT
+432 AGT
-443 TAPRTA
+443 PDEHVERFVRA
-449 VASPTA
+449 VKEL
-455 ADARRSGVEAD
+455 V
-466 RERRFQV
+466 
-473 VLGVGTER
+473 
-481 HVRVRGL
+481 
-488 DARDLADAA
+488 
-497 RDDVRQVV
+497 
-505 VPGDPHHGDQIVGAG
+505 
-520 DGEDL
+520 
-525 ADAFQR
+525 
-531 RDGLGDLGD
+531 RDGARWSYRTENGRCV
-540 PVDAGLDEH
+540 P
-549 DRGDHG
+549 DRG

>member
-1 MSAPIDALTQTTD
+1 MSTYPNAAAPATAPVDPAC
-14 AQPLPV
+14 AGPLPV

-82 NSRRA
+82 QSRVT
-87 VAEFLGCREDD
+87 VAEFLDCRPAD
-98 QVVFTRSTTDS
+98 QVIFTRSTTDS

-115 VLPAGCEVFVFE
+115 VLPAGCQVFVFE

-134 LPWRDAR
+134 LPWVNAQ
-141 VSYLNAPRTPGEAVA
+141 VTYLNAPRTPDEAVA
-156 TLERALAARDLK
+156 TLERALADRDPY

-179 NVTGELWPVREL
+179 NVTGELWPVKEL
-191 AAVAHAHGARVV
+191 AAAAHAHGARIV

-214 VDIAELDVDW
+214 VSVQDLDVDW

-236 GSGVLAGRADWLRDS
+236 GSGVLAGRADWLQRA

-264 ARRSDGGVDVEWHT
+264 ARREDGGVDVEWHT

-292 VYAIASA
+292 VYSIASA
-299 CKALTEAGFD
+299 CRALTEAGFD
-309 RLVARERELVARVRE
+309 TLVAREQELIAEVRA
-324 GLAEVPEVRVLSL
+324 GLAEVPAVRVLSL

-384 TLLGGDAGDPGSAA
+384 TLLGSEPQAQGECGAPEAAPGERSLNAIRVSFGAG
-398 RLTPVPARGRSTR
+398 TPDEHVERFVRAVRELVEDGAKWEYRTQEGRCVPA
-411 SGSASG
+411 
-417 PVRRTSTSSGSPGPS
+417 V
-432 GNSSGTAPAGT
+432 
-443 TAPRTA
+443 
-449 VASPTA
+449 
-455 ADARRSGVEAD
+455 
-466 RERRFQV
+466 
-473 VLGVGTER
+473 
-481 HVRVRGL
+481 
-488 DARDLADAA
+488 
-497 RDDVRQVV
+497 
-505 VPGDPHHGDQIVGAG
+505 
-520 DGEDL
+520 
-525 ADAFQR
+525 
-531 RDGLGDLGD
+531 
-540 PVDAGLDEH
+540 
-549 DRGDHG
+549 

>member
-1 MSAPIDALTQTTD
+1 MSARPAATVTASAAVESADPCCA
-14 AQPLPV
+14 APLPV
-20 LGRDVTVPL
+20 LGHDVTVPL

-82 NSRRA
+82 NSRET
-87 VAEFLGCREDD
+87 VAEFLDCRPGD

-109 LNLLAA
+109 LNLLAQ
-115 VLPAGCEVFVFE
+115 VIPANCEVFVFE

-141 VSYLNAPRTPGEAVA
+141 VTYLNAPRTPQQAVE
-156 TLERALAARDLK
+156 TLERALADRDPY

-191 AAVAHAHGARVV
+191 AAAAHAHGARIV

-214 VDIAELDVDW
+214 VSVRELDVDW
-224 VAFSGHK
+224 IAFSGHK

-236 GSGVLAGRADWLRDS
+236 GSGVLAGRADWLQES

-258 GASRKV
+258 GASKKV
-264 ARRSDGGVDVEWHT
+264 ARRADGGVDVEWHT

-292 VYAIASA
+292 VYSIASA

-309 RLVARERELVARVRE
+309 SLVERERHLIAKVRA

-384 TLLGGDAGDPGSAA
+384 TLLGSDPQDPGECGAPEAEPGERSLNAIRVSFGA
-398 RLTPVPARGRSTR
+398 GTPDEHVDRFVRAVRELVTQGAKWQYRTEAGRCVPA
-411 SGSASG
+411 
-417 PVRRTSTSSGSPGPS
+417 V
-432 GNSSGTAPAGT
+432 
-443 TAPRTA
+443 
-449 VASPTA
+449 
-455 ADARRSGVEAD
+455 
-466 RERRFQV
+466 
-473 VLGVGTER
+473 
-481 HVRVRGL
+481 
-488 DARDLADAA
+488 
-497 RDDVRQVV
+497 
-505 VPGDPHHGDQIVGAG
+505 
-520 DGEDL
+520 
-525 ADAFQR
+525 
-531 RDGLGDLGD
+531 
-540 PVDAGLDEH
+540 
-549 DRGDHG
+549 

>member
-1 MSAPIDALTQTTD
+1 MSACPNTAASAASVISADSADACC
-14 AQPLPV
+14 AGPLPV

-82 NSRRA
+82 SSRA
-87 VAEFLGCREDD
+87 TVAEFLDCREGD

-109 LNLLAA
+109 LNLLAR
-115 VLPAGCEVFVFE
+115 VIPADCRVFVFE

-134 LPWRDAR
+134 LPWRDAQ
-141 VSYLNAPRTPGEAVA
+141 VTYLDAPRTPAQAVE
-156 TLERALAARDLK
+156 TLERALADREPH

-191 AAVAHAHGARVV
+191 AAAAHAHGARIV

-214 VDIAELDVDW
+214 VSVRELDVDW

-236 GSGVLAGRADWLRDS
+236 GSGVLAGRADWLQEA

-258 GASRKV
+258 GASRTV
-264 ARRSDGGVDVEWHT
+264 ARQPDGGVEVEWHT

-292 VYAIASA
+292 VHAIASA

-309 RLVARERELVARVRE
+309 TLVARERHLVDTVRA

-337 FGDDAP
+337 FGDEAP
-343 RVGVISFVVDGWNSS
+343 RVGVLSFVVDGWNSS

-384 TLLGGDAGDPGSAA
+384 TLLGSDQEAVGECGAPEANPGE
-398 RLTPVPARGRSTR
+398 
-411 SGSASG
+411 GSLNAIRVSFG
-417 PVRRTSTSSGSPGPS
+417 
-432 GNSSGTAPAGT
+432 AGT
-443 TAPRTA
+443 PDEH
-449 VASPTA
+449 VQ
-455 ADARRSGVEAD
+455 
-466 RERRFQV
+466 RF
-473 VLGVGTER
+473 
-481 HVRVRGL
+481 
-488 DARDLADAA
+488 
-497 RDDVRQVV
+497 
-505 VPGDPHHGDQIVGAG
+505 VGAVKELVREG
-520 DGEDL
+520 ARWKYRTEDG
-525 ADAFQR
+525 R
-531 RDGLGDLGD
+531 CV
-540 PVDAGLDEH
+540 P
-549 DRGDHG
+549 DRG

>member
-1 MSAPIDALTQTTD
+1 MSVFTAAADQSLCA
-14 AQPLPV
+14 PLPV
-20 LGRDVTVPL
+20 LGENVMVPL
-29 VTGGEVTYAALD
+29 VTGGEVAYAALD

-82 NSRRA
+82 NSRA
-87 VAEFLGCREDD
+87 TVAEFLGCRADD
-98 QVVFTRSTTDS
+98 QVIFTRSTTDS

-115 VLPAGCEVFVFE
+115 VVPADCQVFVYE

-141 VSYLNAPRTPGEAVA
+141 VTYLNAPRTPAQAVE
-156 TLERALAARDLK
+156 TLERALADREPY

-179 NVTGELWPVREL
+179 NVTGELWPVKEL
-191 AAVAHAHGARVV
+191 AAAAHAHGARIV

-236 GSGVLAGRADWLRDS
+236 GSGVLAGRADWLQEA

-258 GASRKV
+258 GASRTV
-264 ARRSDGGVDVEWHT
+264 ARRTDGGVDVEWHS

-292 VYAIASA
+292 VYSIASA
-299 CKALTEAGFD
+299 CKALTEAGFGT
-309 RLVARERELVARVRE
+309 LVAREQHLVTAVRA
-324 GLAEVPEVRVLSL
+324 GLADVPEVKVLSL

-343 RVGVISFVVDGWNSS
+343 RVGVISFVVEGWNSS

-384 TLLGGDAGDPGSAA
+384 TLLGSDPQEAGECGAPEAVPGELSLNAI
-398 RLTPVPARGRSTR
+398 RVSFG
-411 SGSASG
+411 
-417 PVRRTSTSSGSPGPS
+417 
-432 GNSSGTAPAGT
+432 AGT
-443 TAPRTA
+443 P
-449 VASPTA
+449 
-455 ADARRSGVEAD
+455 
-466 RERRFQV
+466 
-473 VLGVGTER
+473 
-481 HVRVRGL
+481 
-488 DARDLADAA
+488 
-497 RDDVRQVV
+497 
-505 VPGDPHHGDQIVGAG
+505 
-520 DGEDL
+520 
-525 ADAFQR
+525 
-531 RDGLGDLGD
+531 
-540 PVDAGLDEH
+540 DEH
-549 DRGDHG
+549 IERFVRAVKELVSKGARWKYRTEGGRCVPDRGTTQL

>member
-1 MSAPIDALTQTTD
+1 MSARPSATASAASVAAASAACADSSSA
-14 AQPLPV
+14 ACEPLAV
-20 LGRDVTVPL
+20 LGSDVLVPL

-41 YAASAPALQRVW
+41 YAASAPALRRVW
-53 DDVAAYAPYYGSVHR
+53 DDIAAYAPYYGSVHR

-82 NSRRA
+82 NSRKD
-87 VAEFLGCREDD
+87 VAAFLGCREDD

-115 VLPAGCEVFVFE
+115 VAPRGTEVFVFE

-134 LPWRDAR
+134 LPWEQREDVTVR
-141 VSYLNAPRTPGEAVA
+141 YLSAPRSPRQAVE
-156 TLERALAARDLK
+156 TLEKALAGRAK

-191 AAVAHAHGARVV
+191 AAAAHAHGARIV

-214 VDIAELDVDW
+214 VDIAEAGVDW

-236 GSGVLAGRADWLRDS
+236 GAGVLAGRADWLR
-251 EPYLAGG
+251 EARPYLAGG

-264 ARRSDGGVDVEWHT
+264 TRRDDGGVDVEWHT

-299 CKALTEAGFD
+299 CRALTEAGFEG
-309 RLVARERELVARVRE
+309 LLARERQLIEKVRA

-343 RVGVISFVVDGWNSS
+343 RVGVLSFVVEGWNSS

-384 TLLGGDAGDPGSAA
+384 TLLDSEPDEPGECGAPEAA
-398 RLTPVPARGRSTR
+398 PGERSLNAIR
-411 SGSASG
+411 VSFG
-417 PVRRTSTSSGSPGPS
+417 
-432 GNSSGTAPAGT
+432 AGT
-443 TAPRTA
+443 P
-449 VASPTA
+449 
-455 ADARRSGVEAD
+455 DEHVE
-466 RERRFQV
+466 RF
-473 VLGVGTER
+473 
-481 HVRVRGL
+481 
-488 DARDLADAA
+488 
-497 RDDVRQVV
+497 
-505 VPGDPHHGDQIVGAG
+505 VGAVKELVREG
-520 DGEDL
+520 ARWSYRTEDG
-525 ADAFQR
+525 R
-531 RDGLGDLGD
+531 CV
-540 PVDAGLDEH
+540 P
-549 DRGDHG
+549 DRG

>member
-1 MSAPIDALTQTTD
+1 MSVFTAAADQSLCA
-14 AQPLPV
+14 PLPV
-20 LGRDVTVPL
+20 LGEDVRVPL

-82 NSRRA
+82 SSRA
-87 VAEFLGCREDD
+87 TVAEFLGCRPDD

-115 VLPAGCEVFVFE
+115 VVPADCQVFVYE

-141 VSYLNAPRTPGEAVA
+141 VTYLNAPRTPAQAVE
-156 TLERALAARDLK
+156 TLERALADRDPH

-179 NVTGELWPVREL
+179 NVTGELWPVKEL
-191 AAVAHAHGARVV
+191 AAAAHAHGARIV

-214 VDIAELDVDW
+214 VDIAGLDVDW

-236 GSGVLAGRADWLRDS
+236 GSGVLAGRADWLQEA

-264 ARRSDGGVDVEWHT
+264 ARRADGGVDVEWHS

-292 VYAIASA
+292 VYSIASA
-299 CKALTEAGFD
+299 CKALTEEGFD
-309 RLVARERELVARVRE
+309 RLVAREQRLVDAVRA
-324 GLAEVPEVRVLSL
+324 GLAEVPQVKVLSL

-343 RVGVISFVVDGWNSS
+343 RVGVISFVVEGWNSS

-378 AHPLVR
+378 AHPLVH
-384 TLLGGDAGDPGSAA
+384 TLLGSDPQEVGECGAPEAGPGE
-398 RLTPVPARGRSTR
+398 RSLNAIR
-411 SGSASG
+411 VSFG
-417 PVRRTSTSSGSPGPS
+417 
-432 GNSSGTAPAGT
+432 AGT
-443 TAPRTA
+443 P
-449 VASPTA
+449 
-455 ADARRSGVEAD
+455 EEHI
-466 RERRFQV
+466 ERF
-473 VLGVGTER
+473 
-481 HVRVRGL
+481 
-488 DARDLADAA
+488 
-497 RDDVRQVV
+497 
-505 VPGDPHHGDQIVGAG
+505 VGAVKELVSEG
-520 DGEDL
+520 AQWKYRTEGG
-525 ADAFQR
+525 R
-531 RDGLGDLGD
+531 CV
-540 PVDAGLDEH
+540 P
-549 DRGDHG
+549 DRGAAQL